1 MNGELLDRLLIAAGL
16 LLVAC
21 GVLFKVLNV
30 VVFTAAPRSYI
41 LLGDTSFLLA
51 LVLRPYTMSK

>member
-21 GVLFKVLNV
+21 GVVFKLMNV
-30 VVFTAAPRSYI
+30 IAFTAAPRSYI
-41 LLGDTSFLLA
+41 LLGDTAFLLA
-51 LVLRPYTMSK
+51 LVLRPYTMK